1 VGPFVTAGRTSL
13 PSGTRLGPYEILAPL
28 GAGGMGEVYR
38 ARDTR
43 LDRTVA
49 IKVLPSHLAS
59 NADLRQRFE
68 REARAVSS
76 LNHPHICTL
85 HDIGHQDG
93 IDYLVLEY
101 LEGKSLLDRLEKG
114 PLPLDQALRY
124 ATEIADALDKSHR
137 NGVIHRD
144 LKPGNVMLTKTGAKL
159 LDFGLARTA
168 KPIFS
173 NEDELSALAT
183 RARPLTGKGT
193 LLGTVPYMAPEQIEG
208 READARTDLWAFGA
222 LLYEM
227 VTGKRAFAANSP
239 ASLIGAILKDEPRP
253 MRELKPLT
261 PPSLER
267 LVKTCLAKD
276 PDERW
281 QNAHDLAAEL
291 RWIAGGG
298 AAAPGAARP
307 GARLRSRLLLGAA
320 FLAAGILIG
329 SVLDRWFRLPAAP
342 PGAVFRT
349 LTYSGHDTSPAA
361 SPDGRTI
368 AFSSDRDGRP
378 RIWLKELAG
387 GGEAVI
393 TSGPDDF
400 PRFSPDGSQLL
411 FTRSEGGT
419 VSLYRVPLLGGEPR
433 KLVGDVVAGDWS
445 PDGRQIAFVRW
456 VGRTPIVSIFGVA
469 AADGGAAHEV
479 GRVEA
484 QALSHP
490 RWSPDGRSIAASIAR
505 GSGFAGP
512 THSFF
517 IASASG
523 GPVRSFAAP
532 QKVRRDVSSVAW
544 SGPDEVVY
552 TQALS
557 VSIAAG
563 GAGSIIRQDVRTGEI
578 RARFWSP
585 NSSQVFALLGPG
597 RAVFDARSAR
607 QNLREIP
614 LEGGAARW
622 LTRGNGTDRQP
633 VYAPDGEWVL
643 FSSIRGGGM
652 DVWAVSTK
660 SGALRRLT
668 DDEANDWDPALTADG
683 KKLLWT
689 SDRTGHF
696 EIWMAE
702 ADGSGARQV
711 SNDGVDA
718 EDPVA
723 TPDGR
728 WIVYVSRNQEKLG
741 LWRVRPDGT
750 EASRIVPNGNR
761 AEISP
766 DGQYILYRIPF
777 GNRVCRLDGTAVPF
791 EISVESR
798 RSTPVVLGRA
808 RWMPDGRRIAFV
820 GQNENGENGIFLQD
834 FVPGKDTSGTRR
846 PLGGFDPEA
855 SAESFAISPDGS
867 RMVVAGWEQL
877 FSIMT
882 AEGLEGIAPP
892 GGERR

>member
-1 VGPFVTAGRTSL
+1 MPL
-13 PSGTRLGPYEILAPL
+13 PSGAKLGPYAVIAPL

-38 ARDTR
+38 AKDTR

-49 IKVLPSHLAS
+49 IKVLPEHLAQ
-59 NADLRQRFE
+59 NTDLRERFE

-76 LNHPHICTL
+76 LNHPHICVL
-85 HDIGHQDG
+85 HDIGSQDG
-93 IDYLVLEY
+93 VAYLVLEY
-101 LEGKSLLDRLEKG
+101 LEGESLQQRLERG
-114 PLPLDQALRY
+114 PLTLDQSVRY
-124 ATEIADALDKSHR
+124 ATQIADALDKAHR
-137 NGVIHRD
+137 SGVVHRD
-144 LKPGNVMLTKTGAKL
+144 LKPANVMLTKGGVKL
-159 LDFGLARTA
+159 LDFGLAKTA
-168 KPIFS
+168 EPIIS
-173 NEDELSALAT
+173 ADTDLSALAT
-183 RARPLTGKGT
+183 RTNPLTGKGT
-193 LLGTVPYMAPEQIEG
+193 LLGTIPYMAPEQIEG
-208 READARTDLWAFGA
+208 READARADIWALGCLIF
-222 LLYEM
+222 EM
-227 VTGKRAFAANSP
+227 VTGTRAFEAASP
-239 ASLIGAILKDEPRP
+239 ASLIGTILKDEPRS

-267 LVKTCLAKD
+267 LVRTCLAKD

-281 QNAHDLAAEL
+281 QNARDVVTEL
-291 RWIAGGG
+291 RWIAEERS
-298 AAAPGAARP
+298 APGAP
-307 GARLRSRLLLGAA
+307 RSRLAFPGQMLLGLGS
-320 FLAAGILIG
+320 LAVALLLGG
-329 SVLDRWFRLPAAP
+329 WLDRRLRP
-342 PGAVFRT
+342 PERQQEAVFRT
-349 LTYSGHDTSPAA
+349 LTYSGHDSSPAA

-378 RIWLKELAG
+378 RIWLKQLAG
-387 GGEAVI
+387 GGEAAL

-411 FTRSEGGT
+411 FTRSEERT
-419 VSLYRVPLLGGEPR
+419 ASLYRVPLLGGEPR
-433 KLVGDVVAGDWS
+433 KLVEDVVAGDWS
-445 PDGRQIAFVRW
+445 PDGRQIAFMRW
-456 VGRTPIVSIFGVA
+456 SGRAPIVSIFGVA
-469 AADGGAAHEV
+469 AADGGSAHEV
-479 GRVEA
+479 GRIEGYP
-484 QALSHP
+484 LTHP
-490 RWSPDGRSIAASIAR
+490 RWSPDGRSIASTVGRAT
-505 GSGFAGP
+505 GLAGP
-512 THSFF
+512 LYLFL
-517 IASASG
+517 ASANG
-523 GPVRSFAAP
+523 GPVRTIAAP
-532 QKVRRDVSSVAW
+532 ETGRHDISSVAW
-544 SGPDEVVY
+544 SGADEVVY
-552 TQALS
+552 AQAQA

-563 GAGSIIRQDVRTGEI
+563 SAARIIRQDVRTGAV
-578 RARFWSP
+578 RSRLWCP
-585 NSSQVFALLGPG
+585 NSSMVFGLLAPG

-607 QNLREIP
+607 ENLREIP
-614 LEGGAARW
+614 LGGGTARW

-633 VYAPDGEWVL
+633 VYTPDGEWVL
-643 FSSIRGGGM
+643 FSSTRGGNM
-652 DVWAVSTK
+652 DIWAVSTK

-683 KKLLWT
+683 KRLVWS

-723 TPDGR
+723 TLDGH
-728 WIVYVSRNQEKLG
+728 WILYVSRSPEKRG

-750 EASRIVPNGNR
+750 DASRLVADGGR

-777 GNRVCRLDGTAVPF
+777 GLRACRLDGTTVAF

-798 RSTPVVLGRA
+798 RSTAVVLGRV

-820 GQNENGENGIFLQD
+820 GQNENGVNGIFVQD
-834 FVPGKDTSGTRR
+834 FVPGQDTSRTRR

-855 SAESFAISPDGS
+855 SVESFGISPDGS

-892 GGERR
+892 AIKQP